1 MVLPGRAYVHEY
13 VRGNLSNLWLT
24 IIGEERNFKR
34 KEVNLFESIFIHK
47 IVLNIIIYI

>member
-13 VRGNLSNLWLT
+13 VRGNLSNLWQ
-24 IIGEERNFKR
+24 IGEERNFKR

-47 IVLNIIIYI
+47 IVLNTIIYI